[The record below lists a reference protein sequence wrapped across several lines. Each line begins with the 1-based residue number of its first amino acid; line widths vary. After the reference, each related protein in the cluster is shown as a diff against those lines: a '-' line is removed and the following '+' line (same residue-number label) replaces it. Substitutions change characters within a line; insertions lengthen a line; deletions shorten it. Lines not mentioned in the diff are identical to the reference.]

1 MQDMIIHHKILLYMY
16 LDARA
21 TNSNTAPL
29 CKAIKLSDP
38 LGNNLK
44 ISPGFGQSI
53 NSLCGPVG
61 VFSHSTQMF

>member
-1 MQDMIIHHKILLYMY
+1 MQDMIIHHKILLDMY
-16 LDARA
+16 LDGRA
-21 TNSNTAPL
+21 TNSNTAPP

-44 ISPGFGQSI
+44 ISLGFGQSI
-53 NSLCGPVG
+53 NSLCVAVG